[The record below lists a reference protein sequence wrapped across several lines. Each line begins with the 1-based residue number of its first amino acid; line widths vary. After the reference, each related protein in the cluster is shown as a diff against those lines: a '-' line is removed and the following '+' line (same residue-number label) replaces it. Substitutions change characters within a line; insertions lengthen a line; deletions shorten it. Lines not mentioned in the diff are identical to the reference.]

1 MDLSLVLTALAVLLS
16 IVAGAAPARA
26 EGVRRSGTILAVD
39 RHAGAITLGEVGP
52 WVVRDGETVITRRTV
67 KITDETA
74 FVRIERMPEAPS
86 GFPGDFTER
95 RVEPWALQPGD
106 FATIETAD
114 EGQALVAVRV
124 AVTVVAAR

>member
-1 MDLSLVLTALAVLLS
+1 MAGLRWLTVLGMLVS
-16 IVAGAAPARA
+16 IVAGAAPSRA
-26 EGVRRSGTILAVD
+26 EGVRHSGTILSVD
-39 RHAGAITLGEVGP
+39 RDAGAITLGEVGP
-52 WVVRDGETVITRRTV
+52 WVVREGETIITRRIV

-95 RVEPWALQPGD
+95 RVAPWALQPGD
-106 FATIETAD
+106 FVTVETA
-114 EGQALVAVRV
+114 GGGPPLVAVRV